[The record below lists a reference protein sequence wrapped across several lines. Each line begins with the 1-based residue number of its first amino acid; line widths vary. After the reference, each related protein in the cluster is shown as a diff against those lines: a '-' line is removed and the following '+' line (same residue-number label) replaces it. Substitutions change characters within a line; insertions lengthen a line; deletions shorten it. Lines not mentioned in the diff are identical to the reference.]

1 MPTTVVLSETYGESV
16 EAFHTFIRNLYKSN
30 SESLIEKT
38 VEVANIVILQT
49 EKVIFSTY
57 EMMYEFELD
66 PNVVKYVDAKE
77 VIF

>member
-1 MPTTVVLSETYGESV
+1 MPTTVILSETYEESV

-30 SESLIEKT
+30 SQSLIERT
-38 VEVANIVILQT
+38 VEVANMVILQT

-57 EMMYEFELD
+57 DMMHEFELD
-66 PNVVKYVDAKE
+66 PNIMKIVDAKE